1 MDIKIDL
8 NKQTV
13 VPDFYLG
20 KICQCPCLIDIVQKM
35 FEKRIKGYQQM
46 YDELHWEKLFGG
58 GGEGGVLF
66 AVEFT
71 TRKMESLLVIC
82 T

>member
-20 KICQCPCLIDIVQKM
+20 KISQCPCLIDIVQKM
-35 FEKRIKGYQQM
+35 FEKRIKGYQQIM
-46 YDELHWEKLFGG
+46 MNCIERNYLVVEGG
-58 GGEGGVLF
+58 GGCC
-66 AVEFT
+66 
-71 TRKMESLLVIC
+71 LL
-82 T
+82 

>member
-46 YDELHWEKLFGG
+46 YDELH
-58 GGEGGVLF
+58 
-66 AVEFT
+66 
-71 TRKMESLLVIC
+71 
-82 T
+82 

>member
-20 KICQCPCLIDIVQKM
+20 KISQCPCLIDIVQKM
-35 FEKRIKGYQQM
+35 FEKRIKGYQQIM
-46 YDELHWEKLFGG
+46 MNCIEKLFGG
-58 GGEGGVLF
+58 GGEGGCC
-66 AVEFT
+66 
-71 TRKMESLLVIC
+71 LL
-82 T
+82 